1 MLGLLIISSH
11 FWGKHFLSTLSRG
24 LGVYTGWLEES
35 HDSSHICVQVL
46 VRCTFSACHSFSL
59 RQFPHWISG
68 APGLC
73 SGFFSS
79 RSLFRGLL
87 LPCSPQT
94 LSPQLRGFSILL
106 PSFLL
111 TVLWHENSLKALNQK
126 NCGTNFVSCVS
137 GMANLHRLISI
148 VLKVTFHIF

>member
-46 VRCTFSACHSFSL
+46 VRYTFSACHSFSL

-111 TVLWHENSLKALNQK
+111 IVLWHENSLKALNQK